1 MKDPLVT
8 ISIPSFN
15 SAKTIEK
22 CLAGIKKQGYKNTEI
37 LIIDGGRDDG
47 TVEIAKKYEAKH
59 KFFTGQLLAA
69 RYEGV
74 KNAKGKYT
82 LIFDSDQILARDAI
96 ASAVKMAGAQ
106 NLDMLVF
113 EEDVYKKNTFV
124 EKLFALDRKL
134 INKVNDLS
142 PLTGTIMPRFFRT
155 DFLQK
160 AYANIPEKYFTD
172 TGGPDHAIV
181 YYEATLLGGKIGTVK
196 NAVKHLEPS
205 TFWAL
210 FRKFY
215 RWGYTSAAIRKGKY
229 STLMQEK
236 ERFRTGIFTRGL
248 ILESLGSIAL
258 LILKGLAF
266 KAGGFAARLKEK

>member
-1 MKDPLVT
+1 MTEPLVT

-22 CLAGIKKQGYKNTEI
+22 CLAAIRVQSYQNIEI
-37 LIIDGGRDDG
+37 TIVDGGRDDG
-47 TVEIAKKYEAKH
+47 TPVIAKKYGAHH
-59 KFFTGQLLAA
+59 KFFSGQLLAA

-82 LIFDSDQILARDAI
+82 LIFDSDQILQKDAI
-96 ASAVKMAGAQ
+96 KKAVEMAEGEKM
-106 NLDMLVF
+106 DMLVF
-113 EEDVYKKNTFV
+113 EEDVYKKDTFV
-124 EKLFALDRKL
+124 EKLFALDRRL

-155 DFLQK
+155 DFLKK
-160 AYANIPEKYFTD
+160 AYANIPHKYFAE

-181 YYEATLLGGKIGTVK
+181 YYEAWMLGGKVGVVK
-196 NAVKHLEPS
+196 GAVKHIEPS

-210 FRKFY
+210 FGKFY
-215 RWGYTSAAIRKGKY
+215 RWGYTSLSVRRGKY
-229 STLMQEK
+229 SALMQKK
-236 ERFRTGIFTRGL
+236 ERFRTGIFTKRL
-248 ILESLGSIAL
+248 FVESLGSVLL

-266 KAGGFAARLKEK
+266 KLGYISAKLK